1 MKELILIWTTIVA
14 KSKNNFSRQYT
25 TGIQGENHL
34 PQENGETKICSVI
47 CIHWGKFRVNIFIA
61 LYLDGLFD
69 PGEHLIHVLNLVE
82 VLVAEGDHHEA
93 VLASQHAGHPAR
105 RDGDAG
111 REHQPGRRHHRP
123 QQPHLTGYA

>member
-14 KSKNNFSRQYT
+14 KSKTISRANT
-25 TGIQGENHL
+25 LPVFRENHI

-47 CIHWGKFRVNIFIA
+47 CIHWGKFRVTIFIP

-111 REHQPGRRHHRP
+111 GEHQPGRRHHRP
-123 QQPHLTGYA
+123 